1 MFVQIC
7 SYTFAAQINKMYNI
21 NFFTIMAF
29 NPIDLIGPG
38 TIKMGLKGLEK
49 LGVGEFGSA
58 ISEIDRF
65 SHSAAWN
72 KHRVDN
78 MEEKIQDF
86 WDEHKESVGEFW
98 EDVEETISEGWN
110 TIADNTEEVLTGFGG
125 LLESLF
131 D

>member
-1 MFVQIC
+1 
-7 SYTFAAQINKMYNI
+7 
-21 NFFTIMAF
+21 MAF

-38 TIKMGLKGLEK
+38 TIKIGLKGLEK

-98 EDVEETISEGWN
+98 EDVEETVSEGFN
-110 TIADNTEEVLTGFGG
+110 AVADNAEEILEGIGEFFG
-125 LLESLF
+125 SLYS
-131 D
+131 

>member
-1 MFVQIC
+1 
-7 SYTFAAQINKMYNI
+7 
-21 NFFTIMAF
+21 MAF
-29 NPIDLIGPG
+29 NPVDLIGPG
-38 TIKMGLKGLEK
+38 TIKIGLKGLEK

-98 EDVEETISEGWN
+98 EDVEETVSEGFN
-110 TIADNTEEVLTGFGG
+110 AVADNAEEI
-125 LLESLF
+125 LEGIGEFCWSLF
-131 D
+131 S